1 MARWTSTLDATS
13 RVEAE
18 SAHFEI
24 EVPMKPVLTLAL
36 GALLAVAAAH
46 AQSPTNEDTATA
58 ESKPAST
65 SDASSSSQPATAST
79 EQPTSAVQQPAEAPI
94 DPSNLSE
101 AQLKRLTKGY
111 HLSVKDDVNYYCKME
126 AEIGSR
132 LSKRQCYTVE
142 QLADLERTRKDN
154 QQRLERRQTQNP
166 TSGT

>member
-1 MARWTSTLDATS
+1 
-13 RVEAE
+13 
-18 SAHFEI
+18 
-24 EVPMKPVLTLAL
+24 MKPVLALAL

-46 AQSPTNEDTATA
+46 AQSQTTEDTTTA
-58 ESKPAST
+58 ESKPASA
-65 SDASSSSQPATAST
+65 SDSSVPGQSTTAST
-79 EQPTSAVQQPAEAPI
+79 EQPTSVGEQPAEPPV

-101 AQLKRLTKGY
+101 TQLKRLTKGY

-132 LSKRQCYTVE
+132 LSKRQCYTIE
-142 QLADLERTRKDN
+142 QLADLERARKDN